1 MRTGRLSYKWI
12 IAAACF
18 GMVFICDGFAAGYR
32 GLFLTAVSD
41 GLGIKRTLVAI
52 GESCRFLAGAG
63 VSVFYGPLTARFSA
77 KRLITFGFLVLIGS
91 LLLFSCTRA
100 VYTFWAA
107 GVLMGVGMS
116 FISSTMASSLIRQW
130 FDKNVGSVTGVVLA
144 ASGVGSALGS
154 QIISPILYSGDP
166 DGFRTAYRITALVV
180 AVVAAVLIP
189 LLRENRQNTDSAQK
203 PSPDKVAVKKNGNKT
218 EAERS
223 VYVIAG
229 CVFFCAASIMGVNSI
244 YASHML
250 DMGVSAEAVGTA
262 AGILSL
268 TLIGSKLLTGVLFD
282 KLGLRPVLGICQVAT
297 LVAFGMLLILKGN
310 GITALIFPAV
320 FAVALPLET
329 IMIPLIVSDTFGRE
343 VYNKYLGIFT
353 AVTSAGF
360 TVAAPLSNLIFD
372 ACGSYKP
379 AIWGY
384 GFVMILVSVILH
396 ITITLKK
403 RSDSNANK

>member
-18 GMVFICDGFAAGYR
+18 GMVFLCDGFAAGYR

-63 VSVFYGPLTARFSA
+63 VSVFYGPLTARFSVR
-77 KRLITFGFLVLIGS
+77 KLITFGFLMLVSS
-91 LLLFSCTRA
+91 LLLFSCTQA

-107 GVLMGVGMS
+107 GALMGVGMS
-116 FISSTMASSLIRQW
+116 FISTTTASSLIRQW

-144 ASGVGSALGS
+144 ASGLGSALGS

-180 AVVAAVLIP
+180 AVAAAVLIP
-189 LLRENRQNTDSAQK
+189 LLRENRQNMDSAQK
-203 PSPDKVAVKKNGNKT
+203 ANPENAVAKT
-218 EAERS
+218 KGGKAERS

-229 CVFFCAASIMGVNSI
+229 CVFLCAASIMGVNSI

-250 DMGVSAEAVGTA
+250 DVGVSAEAVGTA

-268 TLIGSKLLTGVLFD
+268 TLIASKLFTGVLFD

-297 LVAFGMLLILKGN
+297 LISFGMLLCLKGN
-310 GITALIFPAV
+310 SATALIFPAV

-329 IMIPLIVSDTFGRE
+329 IMIPLIVSDTFGRA
-343 VYNKYLGIFT
+343 VYNRYLGIFT

-360 TVAAPLSNLIFD
+360 TVAAPVSNLIFD

-384 GFVMILVSVILH
+384 GFIMILVSVILH

-403 RSDSNANK
+403 RSDCNENN